1 MSTSPQWLLVF
12 VLSATLSTGRAAP
25 TDPVPALGP
34 NSFGLTYTPMPPA
47 FKFQPAATI
56 EGWIQQDDSKPMIE
70 HGWEIWGGLTTMTS
84 QVVDGKPVKAATFET
99 WVDESTVFPT
109 PSALAAVARAAVT
122 PGAKARQFGL
132 PRQLQHQQAAL
143 RTAAAASFKT
153 LIRVVSVKYTKE
165 IYDHVQTNGYYK
177 TATMQALNASWDKKG
192 TPLADR
198 VVLPFP
204 NNSIMLKPTYAVVSG
219 SAATLLPYWTGPS
232 DSSNPSAPDIASW
245 NKKMLVVPPGAAT
258 PKVND
263 IPAVGI
269 DQFYAIK
276 LNKEEA
282 AAITSLGQG
291 TANEG
296 DYAILVAMHV
306 SSREIDNWTWQTF
319 WWSFEKPT
327 IPKSV
332 QPAVVA
338 PFDHYNIAV
347 GNSFTTGPDSPEGLN
362 VVCYNPYLEAG
373 FDQST
378 FGTPGQRGIESNC
391 MSCHRTAAWPPPT
404 NANNAPYFTG
414 NGLVK
419 PGDSYFKGTT
429 KVDFLW
435 GFALDVNPPPT
446 PTPTP

>member
-1 MSTSPQWLLVF
+1 MKNSPRWFLVV
-12 VLSATLSTGRAAP
+12 VLSAVSLAGGAAAP
-25 TDPVPALGP
+25 EATPSLGP

-47 FKFQPAATI
+47 FKFQPTATI
-56 EGWIQQDDSKPMIE
+56 NGWVQQNDNKAMIQ

-84 QVVDGKPVKAATFET
+84 QDVDGKPVKIPTFET

-109 PSALAAVARAAVT
+109 PTALAAVAPAAVT
-122 PGAKARQFGL
+122 SGAKARAFGL
-132 PRQLQHQQAAL
+132 PRQLLHEQKRL
-143 RTAAAASFKT
+143 RTTTAAFQT
-153 LIRVVSVKYTKE
+153 LPEVVSVKYTKE

-204 NNSIMLKPTYAVVSG
+204 NTSIMLKPVYSVVSG
-219 SAATLLPYWTGPS
+219 SAATILPYWTGPT
-232 DSSNPSAPDIASW
+232 DSSNPSSPDATTW
-245 NKKMLVVPPGAAT
+245 NKQMLVVPPGIAK
-258 PKVND
+258 PNVNAV
-263 IPAVGI
+263 PVVGI
-269 DQFYAIK
+269 EQFYAIK
-276 LNKEEA
+276 LNKAEA
-282 AAITSLGQG
+282 AGITALGQG

-319 WWSFEKPT
+319 WWSFDKPA

-332 QPAVVA
+332 PPVVA

-347 GNSFTTGPDSPEGLN
+347 GYSFTTGPDSPAGLN
-362 VVCYNPYLEAG
+362 VVCFNPYLEAG
-373 FDQST
+373 FSQST
-378 FGTPGQRGIESNC
+378 FGTPGQLGIESNC
-391 MSCHRTAAWPPPT
+391 MSCHRTAAWPPPA
-404 NANNAPYFTG
+404 NANGAPYFTG
-414 NGLVK
+414 NGLIK

-435 GFALDVNPPPT
+435 GFALDVNPPPAA
-446 PTPTP
+446 PAPNP